1 MAKRKPKRKPNV
13 GHGKR
18 LFQVFR
24 HADGTHWVAL
34 DLEPRSSEGLDFV
47 GEVCADGFLAA
58 HVAVLGEL
66 PPLDEAIKPLVLLL
80 NELGF
85 WTEFSCSG
93 HEAEESD
100 GGNGGYILVYIERA
114 ETLLRLKR
122 LLADIWDEEDGP
134 CDCEGECDFIDG
146 HPPVRSLR
154 NGTPIPEPNMGV
166 RLELTVEGTFHG
178 EWGVRIDFV
187 GYERPLT
194 ALDYA
199 WLVEQIE
206 LRTGRAKPLPQPLPP
221 QPLQSHKRL
230 TIQRL
235 L

>member
-24 HADGTHWVAL
+24 HDDGTHMVAL
-34 DLEPRSSEGLDFV
+34 DVDPKPIEGLAFV

-122 LLADIWDEEDGP
+122 LLADVWDEDDGP

-221 QPLQSHKRL
+221 QPLQSHRRL

>member
-24 HADGTHWVAL
+24 HHSGTTMVN
-34 DLEPRSSEGLDFV
+34 LEVEPKSGPGFDFLA
-47 GEVCADGFLAA
+47 EVYADGFLAA

-66 PPLDEAIKPLVLLL
+66 PPIDADIKPLVLLL

-93 HEAEESD
+93 HEEKD
-100 GGNGGYILVYIERA
+100 GGNRGYISVYIERA

-146 HPPVRSLR
+146 HPPLRSLR
-154 NGTPIPEPNMGV
+154 NGSPIP
-166 RLELTVEGTFHG
+166 
-178 EWGVRIDFV
+178 
-187 GYERPLT
+187 
-194 ALDYA
+194 
-199 WLVEQIE
+199 
-206 LRTGRAKPLPQPLPP
+206 
-221 QPLQSHKRL
+221 
-230 TIQRL
+230 
-235 L
+235 

>member
-24 HADGTHWVAL
+24 HDDGTHMVAL
-34 DLEPRSSEGLDFV
+34 DVDPRPIEGLDFI

-146 HPPVRSLR
+146 HPPLRSLR

-221 QPLQSHKRL
+221 QSVPSHKRL

>member
-24 HADGTHWVAL
+24 HHCGTNMVN
-34 DLEPRSSEGLDFV
+34 LEVEPKSGEGFDFV
-47 GEVCADGFLAA
+47 GEVYAEGFLAA

-66 PPLDEAIKPLVLLL
+66 PPLDADIKPLVLLL

-93 HEAEESD
+93 HAEK
-100 GGNGGYILVYIERA
+100 NGGSRGYVLVYIERA

-122 LLADIWDEEDGP
+122 LLADIWDEDDGP

-154 NGTPIPEPNMGV
+154 DGTPIPLPNMDV
-166 RLELTVEGTFHG
+166 RLNLVVDGTLHG
-178 EWGVRIDFV
+178 EWGVSIDFV

>member
-1 MAKRKPKRKPNV
+1 MTKRKPKKQNV
-13 GHGKR
+13 RHGK

-24 HADGTHWVAL
+24 HDSGTHMVL
-34 DLEPRSSEGLDFV
+34 YDVEPRSGPGLDFV
-47 GEVCADGFLAA
+47 GEVSAEGFLAA
-58 HVAVLGEL
+58 HLAVLGEL

-80 NELGF
+80 NELGY

-93 HEAEESD
+93 HEAEESE
-100 GGNGGYILVYIERA
+100 GATGGYILVYIERA

-122 LLADIWDEEDGP
+122 LLADVWDEDDGP

-146 HPPVRSLR
+146 HPPLRSLR

-166 RLELTVEGTFHG
+166 RINLIVDGTLHG

-221 QPLQSHKRL
+221 LPLQSHKRL

>member
-1 MAKRKPKRKPNV
+1 MTKRKPKKQSV
-13 GHGKR
+13 SHGQR

-24 HADGTHWVAL
+24 HHSGTTMVN
-34 DLEPRSSEGLDFV
+34 LEVEPKSGPGFDFLA
-47 GEVCADGFLAA
+47 EVYADGFLAA

-66 PPLDEAIKPLVLLL
+66 PPLDDAIKPLVVLL

-93 HEAEESD
+93 HEQKN
-100 GGNGGYILVYIERA
+100 GGSRGYILVYNERA

-178 EWGVRIDFV
+178 EWGGRIDFV

-206 LRTGRAKPLPQPLPP
+206 LRTGRAKPLQQPLHPL
-221 QPLQSHKRL
+221 PLQGHKRL

>member
-34 DLEPRSSEGLDFV
+34 DLEPRSSEGLDFI

-80 NELGF
+80 NELGY

-100 GGNGGYILVYIERA
+100 GATGGYILVYIERA

-122 LLADIWDEEDGP
+122 LLADIWDEDDGP
-134 CDCEGECDFIDG
+134 CDCEGDCDFIDG
-146 HPPVRSLR
+146 HPPLRSLR
-154 NGTPIPEPNMGV
+154 NGTPIPEPNMDV
-166 RLELTVEGTFHG
+166 RINLIVDGTLHG
-178 EWGVRIDFV
+178 EWGVRIDFC

-206 LRTGRAKPLPQPLPP
+206 LRTGRAKPLPQPVPP
-221 QPLQSHKRL
+221 LPLQGHKRL